1 MLEKL
6 RMDPATY
13 TVDPMTTIA
22 DNDVVGLERYKY
34 FLQTFNMAEY
44 QQRISRL
51 LNEFP
56 ELKALMNKL
65 GTCARG
71 LGNNLTYCRYD
82 TILID
87 NVIFGKKKIVPVDVA
102 DEELFWLRYHFRLFE
117 IEEEEKRRQKLVQG
131 MTLLLHG
138 TESLRIKY

>member
-65 GTCARG
+65 GMCLLDRT
-71 LGNNLTYCRYD
+71 NVLTYCCYY
-82 TILID
+82 TVLTN
-87 NVIFGKKKIVPVDVA
+87 NVMSKKKNSSS
-102 DEELFWLRYHFRLFE
+102 
-117 IEEEEKRRQKLVQG
+117 RRC
-131 MTLLLHG
+131 
-138 TESLRIKY
+138 